1 MNKLWLI
8 DTHCHLQEPEFESDR
23 EEVIERARK
32 ERILIIDSA
41 TSPGMWLGCLQTA
54 KSHSNVFASIGLDPV
69 LYENTES
76 ALDFI
81 RAHHPEIVAVG
92 EVGQDHYRT
101 TEHNQRK
108 EQEEA
113 FTRFIEIASELKMP
127 IQVHSRSAGKKAL
140 ETLSSSNA
148 ELVHM
153 HAFDGKANLARE
165 ASRNLGYYFSV
176 PTSVVRSQ
184 QKRNLVKAVE
194 PERMLLETDS
204 PVLGPSSDSRNEP
217 TNLGIALKEVC
228 SILGR
233 EEEELRGLILE
244 NTLRLYSKVA
254 HLLQT
259 S

>member
-1 MNKLWLI
+1 MMSKLWLV

-23 EEVIERARK
+23 EAVIERARK
-32 ERILIIDSA
+32 EQILIIDSA
-41 TSPGMWLGCLQTA
+41 ISPGMWLGCLQTA

-81 RAHHPEIVAVG
+81 RVHHPEIVAVG
-92 EVGQDHYRT
+92 EVGEDHYRT

-108 EQEEA
+108 KQEEA

-127 IQVHSRSAGKKAL
+127 IQVHSRSAGKQTL
-140 ETLSSSNA
+140 EILSSSNA

-165 ASRNLGYYFSV
+165 ASRDLGYYFSV
-176 PTSVVRSQ
+176 PTSVVRSP
-184 QKRNLVKAVE
+184 QKRKLVKAVDYE
-194 PERMLLETDS
+194 HLLVETDS
-204 PVLGPSSDSRNEP
+204 PVLGPELGLRNEP
-217 TNLGIALKEVC
+217 TNVRVAVREVA

-233 EEEELRGLILE
+233 DEEEVGFTILE
-244 NTLRLYSKVA
+244 NTLRLYRA
-254 HLLQT
+254 IRAE
-259 S
+259 